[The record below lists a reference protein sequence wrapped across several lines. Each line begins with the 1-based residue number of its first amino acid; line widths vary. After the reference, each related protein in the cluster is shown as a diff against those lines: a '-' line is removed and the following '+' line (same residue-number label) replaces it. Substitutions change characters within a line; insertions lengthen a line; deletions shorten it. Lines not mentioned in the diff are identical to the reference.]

1 MANKLLM
8 VQEEHFIKN
17 DKGEIY
23 ATRVL
28 NEKIFNRYLEYFDE
42 VIVFARVSKSN
53 NVVKELKVNTDRLSF
68 IEIPD
73 FRGPKEMLMKSIKIV
88 SKFRKACSD
97 AEVIFLRAPS
107 MLTIFLYRFI
117 PKNKITSVEFM
128 MGATYFIED
137 DSFIAKKVNKIIDNE
152 AKKLVKKANA
162 TLYVTEEALQKEY
175 PPNAKAYEDSNDDY
189 FTCGVSD
196 VVIEKEYLFERL
208 PMNSESNHFILIS
221 VGFMDSYRKGQHI
234 LIETVK
240 ILKDK
245 GYSIELRLIGEGKK
259 KEEFEQLAKR
269 LGLEKEVL
277 FLGKISSR
285 ETLFQQLKESDIFLL
300 PSKLEGLP
308 RVIIEALSA
317 SLPVIASDVNGNS
330 ELVQSELLVQDF
342 EASNYSEK
350 IQELIENPV
359 FYNDI
364 SKENYQKALEYLP
377 DKLDLKR
384 RLFFEKLS
392 ILSKKQK

>member
-1 MANKLLM
+1 M

-68 IEIPD
+68 VEIPD

-330 ELVQSELLVQDF
+330 ELVQSELLVQEF
-342 EASNYSEK
+342 KASNYSEK
-350 IQELIENPV
+350 IQELIENPG

-392 ILSKKQK
+392 ILSKNRNSRR

>member
-1 MANKLLM
+1 M

-68 IEIPD
+68 VEIPD

-221 VGFMDSYRKGQHI
+221 VGFMDSNRKGQHI

-317 SLPVIASDVNGNS
+317 SLPVIASDVNENS

>member
-1 MANKLLM
+1 M

-68 IEIPD
+68 VEIPD

-330 ELVQSELLVQDF
+330 ELVQSELLVQAF

-350 IQELIENPV
+350 IQELIENPG

>member
-1 MANKLLM
+1 M

-68 IEIPD
+68 VEIPD

-330 ELVQSELLVQDF
+330 ELVQSELLVQAF

>member
-1 MANKLLM
+1 M

-68 IEIPD
+68 VEIPD

-285 ETLFQQLKESDIFLL
+285 ETLFQQLKESDVFLL

-364 SKENYQKALEYLP
+364 SKENYKKALDYLP

>member
-1 MANKLLM
+1 M

-68 IEIPD
+68 VEIPD

-364 SKENYQKALEYLP
+364 SKENYKKALDYLP

>member
-1 MANKLLM
+1 M

-68 IEIPD
+68 VEIPD

-97 AEVIFLRAPS
+97 AEVIFLRGPS

-330 ELVQSELLVQDF
+330 ELVQSELLVQEF
-342 EASNYSEK
+342 KASNYSEK

>member
-1 MANKLLM
+1 M

-330 ELVQSELLVQDF
+330 ELVQSELLVQAF
-342 EASNYSEK
+342 KASNYSEK
-350 IQELIENPV
+350 IQELIENPG

>member
-1 MANKLLM
+1 M

-68 IEIPD
+68 VEIPD

-330 ELVQSELLVQDF
+330 ELVQSELLVKNFQVSQYV
-342 EASNYSEK
+342 ERV
-350 IQELIENPV
+350 ELLIGNAA
-359 FYNDI
+359 FYNQI
-364 SKENYQKALEYLP
+364 SKENYKKSLEFLP
-377 DKLDLKR
+377 ANLDPKR
-384 RLFFEKLS
+384 KFFFEQLS
-392 ILSKKQK
+392 VLSKKQN

>member
-1 MANKLLM
+1 M

-68 IEIPD
+68 VEIPD

-137 DSFIAKKVNKIIDNE
+137 DSFIAQKVNKIIDNE

-330 ELVQSELLVQDF
+330 ELVQSELLVQAF
-342 EASNYSEK
+342 KASNYSEK

>member
-1 MANKLLM
+1 M

-68 IEIPD
+68 VEIPD

-137 DSFIAKKVNKIIDNE
+137 DSFIAQKVNKIIDNE

-330 ELVQSELLVQDF
+330 ELVQSELLVQAF
-342 EASNYSEK
+342 KASNYSEK
-350 IQELIENPV
+350 IQELIENPG

>member
-1 MANKLLM
+1 M

-68 IEIPD
+68 VEIPD

-97 AEVIFLRAPS
+97 AEVIFLRGPS

-330 ELVQSELLVQDF
+330 ELVQSELLVQEF
-342 EASNYSEK
+342 KASNYSEK
-350 IQELIENPV
+350 IQELIENPG

-364 SKENYQKALEYLP
+364 SKENYKKALDYLP

>member
-1 MANKLLM
+1 M

-68 IEIPD
+68 VEIPD

-137 DSFIAKKVNKIIDNE
+137 DSFIAQKVNKIIDNE

-221 VGFMDSYRKGQHI
+221 VGFTDSYRKGQHI

-330 ELVQSELLVQDF
+330 ELVQSELLVQAF

>member
-1 MANKLLM
+1 M

-68 IEIPD
+68 VEIPD

-330 ELVQSELLVQDF
+330 ELVQSELLVQEF
-342 EASNYSEK
+342 KASNYSEK
-350 IQELIENPV
+350 IQELIENPG

-364 SKENYQKALEYLP
+364 SKENYKKALDYLP

>member
-1 MANKLLM
+1 M

-68 IEIPD
+68 VEIPD

-97 AEVIFLRAPS
+97 AEVIFLRGPS

-350 IQELIENPV
+350 IQELIGNPV

>member
-1 MANKLLM
+1 M

-68 IEIPD
+68 VEIPD

-97 AEVIFLRAPS
+97 AEVIFLRGPS

-330 ELVQSELLVQDF
+330 ELVQSELLVQEF
-342 EASNYSEK
+342 KASNYSEK
-350 IQELIENPV
+350 IQELIENPG

>member
-1 MANKLLM
+1 
-8 VQEEHFIKN
+8 
-17 DKGEIY
+17 
-23 ATRVL
+23 
-28 NEKIFNRYLEYFDE
+28 
-42 VIVFARVSKSN
+42 
-53 NVVKELKVNTDRLSF
+53 
-68 IEIPD
+68 
-73 FRGPKEMLMKSIKIV
+73 
-88 SKFRKACSD
+88 
-97 AEVIFLRAPS
+97 

-330 ELVQSELLVQDF
+330 ELVQSELLVQEF
-342 EASNYSEK
+342 KASNYSEK
-350 IQELIENPV
+350 IQELIENPG

-364 SKENYQKALEYLP
+364 SKENYKKALDYLP

>member
-1 MANKLLM
+1 M

-68 IEIPD
+68 VEIPD

-330 ELVQSELLVQDF
+330 ELVQSELLVQEF
-342 EASNYSEK
+342 KASNYSEK

-364 SKENYQKALEYLP
+364 SKENYKKALDYLP

>member
-1 MANKLLM
+1 M

-68 IEIPD
+68 VEIPD

-137 DSFIAKKVNKIIDNE
+137 DSFIAQKVNKIIDNE

-330 ELVQSELLVQDF
+330 ELVQSELLVQAF

>member
-1 MANKLLM
+1 M

>member
-1 MANKLLM
+1 M

-68 IEIPD
+68 VEIPD

>member
-1 MANKLLM
+1 M

-68 IEIPD
+68 VEIPD

-137 DSFIAKKVNKIIDNE
+137 DSFIAQKVNKIIDNE

-162 TLYVTEEALQKEY
+162 TLYVTGEALQKEY

-330 ELVQSELLVQDF
+330 ELVQSELLVQAF

>member
-1 MANKLLM
+1 M

-330 ELVQSELLVQDF
+330 ELVQSELLVKNFQVSQYV
-342 EASNYSEK
+342 ERV
-350 IQELIENPV
+350 ELLIGNAA
-359 FYNDI
+359 FYNQI
-364 SKENYQKALEYLP
+364 SKENYKKSLEFLP
-377 DKLDLKR
+377 ANLDPKR
-384 RLFFEKLS
+384 KFFFEQLS
-392 ILSKKQK
+392 VLSKKQN

>member
-1 MANKLLM
+1 M

-68 IEIPD
+68 VEIPD

-88 SKFRKACSD
+88 SKFRKACSNV
-97 AEVIFLRAPS
+97 EVVFLRAPS

-137 DSFIAKKVNKIIDNE
+137 DSFIAKKANKIIDNE

-196 VVIEKEYLFERL
+196 VVIEKEYLFKRL
-208 PMNSESNHFILIS
+208 PMNLESNHFILIS

-259 KEEFEQLAKR
+259 KEEFEQLAKK
-269 LGLEKEVL
+269 LDLEKEVL

-285 ETLFQQLKESDIFLL
+285 DILVQQLKESDIFLL

>member
-1 MANKLLM
+1 M

-28 NEKIFNRYLEYFDE
+28 NQKIFNRYLEYFDE

-68 IEIPD
+68 VEIPD

-350 IQELIENPV
+350 IQELIENPG

-364 SKENYQKALEYLP
+364 SKENYKKALDYLP

>member
-1 MANKLLM
+1 M

-68 IEIPD
+68 VEIPD

-330 ELVQSELLVQDF
+330 ELVQSELLVQTF

>member
-1 MANKLLM
+1 M

-68 IEIPD
+68 VEIPD

-97 AEVIFLRAPS
+97 AEVIFLRGPS

-330 ELVQSELLVQDF
+330 ELVQSELLVQAF